1 MELGLAGRVVLVTGA
16 SRGIGRAV
24 ALGFAAERARL
35 VVCAR
40 GEAQLERVAAELG
53 AAGAEAIRSLA
64 VDVTSRGAA
73 AELVAAG
80 AELGGLDVLVSNAG
94 GNRKKLFSETTDDDW
109 RELLELNLVAGLR
122 LARAALPQL
131 EARRR
136 GCVLF
141 ISSIWGRETGGPGY
155 SLYNASKSALIS
167 AARVLARELAA
178 EGVRVNSIAPGSIL
192 APGGSWEARMRQDP
206 EGIAEFVRRELPL
219 GRFGTPEEVAA
230 LAVFLASD
238 RASLI
243 TGACITADGA
253 QSYSLI

>member
-24 ALGFAAERARL
+24 ALGFAAERGRL

-40 GEAQLERVAAELG
+40 GEAQLERVAAELA
-53 AAGAEAIRSLA
+53 AAGADAVRSLA
-64 VDVTSRGAA
+64 VDVTSPGAA

-109 RELLELNLVAGLR
+109 RELLELNLVSGLR

-167 AARVLARELAA
+167 AARVLARDLAG